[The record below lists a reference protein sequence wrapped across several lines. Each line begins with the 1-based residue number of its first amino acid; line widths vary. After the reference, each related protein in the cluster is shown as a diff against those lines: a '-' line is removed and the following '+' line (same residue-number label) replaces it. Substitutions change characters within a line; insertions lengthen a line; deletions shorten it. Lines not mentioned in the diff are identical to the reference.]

1 MMFRRAFSAFL
12 TLVPAALASGC
23 GFHPLYAPGGAQSAA
38 LQSVFVNIIPNRDGQ
53 LLRQALQERLE
64 GTDAGIAKRYTLTV
78 YYSTAGQTLG
88 VQSDN
93 SVTRLRN
100 IANATWILRPVDN
113 ATSLTTSGKVR
124 SVDGYNIIDEQYF
137 QMDLSGEAVLHRLA
151 DAVADQIVTGLAIYF
166 SKHPEKA

>member
-1 MMFRRAFSAFL
+1 
-12 TLVPAALASGC
+12 
-23 GFHPLYAPGGAQSAA
+23 
-38 LQSVFVNIIPNRDGQ
+38 
-53 LLRQALQERLE
+53 
-64 GTDAGIAKRYTLTV
+64 
-78 YYSTAGQTLG
+78 